1 MFQTIKVEVLKPFL
15 KPVEHHLPSK
25 FKNQYIVSKHI
36 VSEHYE
42 VYALDAEGLS
52 NRITFIEEFN
62 DGRIDLIYCGKIVD
76 TIKQCDDWNTCI
88 TAMVLK
94 IEKTL
99 VEL

>member
-1 MFQTIKVEVLKPFL
+1 MYQTIKVEVLKQFL
-15 KPVEHHLPSK
+15 KPVEHRVDAK
-25 FKNQYIVSKHI
+25 FKNQYI

-42 VYALDAEGLS
+42 VYALDSEGLS
-52 NRITFIEEFN
+52 NRITFIDEYT

-76 TIKQCDDWNTCI
+76 TIKQCNDWNTCI

-94 IEKTL
+94 VEKTI